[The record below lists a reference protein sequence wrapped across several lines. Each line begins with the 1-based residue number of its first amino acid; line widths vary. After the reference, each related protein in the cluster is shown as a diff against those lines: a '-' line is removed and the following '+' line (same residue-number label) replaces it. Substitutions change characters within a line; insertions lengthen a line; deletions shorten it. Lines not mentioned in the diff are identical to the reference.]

1 MERKKVTIPMLQR
14 MKEKGDKIT
23 FITAYDYPFGL
34 LADRAGVEMILVGDS
49 LGMTVLGYD
58 TTLPVTMEVMISHTQ
73 AVRRAVKFAFLV
85 GDMPYMSYQPSAELA
100 IKNAGRFMAEG
111 GADGVKLE
119 GGARVAHI
127 VEAITNAGIP
137 VMGHIGL
144 TPQSLA
150 QLGGFRVQGKD
161 AETARALIE
170 DAKTLEKAGAFSV
183 LLECVPSEVSKVITQ
198 TLKVP
203 VLGIGGGKFCDGQ
216 ILIMHDMLGLFEK
229 FVPKF
234 VKKYAN
240 LGEIIIK
247 AFKEYVSDVKT
258 GKFPGPEHEYEIS
271 EEEVKR
277 LLGE

>member
-1 MERKKVTIPMLQR
+1 MLQA
-14 MKEKGDKIT
+14 MKRKGEKIA
-23 FITAYDYPFGL
+23 FVTAYDYPFAL
-34 LADRAGVEMILVGDS
+34 LADRAGMDMILVGDS

-58 TTLPVTMEVMISHTQ
+58 TTLPVTMDIMIEHTK
-73 AVRRAVKFAFLV
+73 AVRRAVQYAFLI
-85 GDMPYMSYQPSAELA
+85 GDMPYMSYQPSIEIA

-119 GGARVAHI
+119 GGARVANI

-161 AETARALIE
+161 AETARALIQ
-170 DAKTLEKAGAFSV
+170 DAKTLENAGAFSV
-183 LLECVPSEVSKVITQ
+183 LLECVPSEVSKVISE
-198 TLKVP
+198 TLKIP
-203 VLGIGGGKFCDGQ
+203 VLGIGGGKYCDGQ
-216 ILIMHDMLGLFEK
+216 ILIMHDMLGLFER

-240 LGEIIIK
+240 ISEQVLK
-247 AFKEYVSDVKT
+247 AFTEYINDVKS
-258 GKFPGPEHEYEIS
+258 GRFPAPEHEYEIP
-271 EEEVKR
+271 EEELKE
-277 LLGE
+277 LLGG